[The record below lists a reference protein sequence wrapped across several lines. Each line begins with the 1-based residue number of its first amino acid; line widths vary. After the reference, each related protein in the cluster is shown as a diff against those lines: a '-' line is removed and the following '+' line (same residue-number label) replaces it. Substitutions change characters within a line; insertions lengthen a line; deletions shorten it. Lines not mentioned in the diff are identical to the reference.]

1 MHMDGP
7 TGQSLHEH
15 EQQDP
20 GSTEHGQGNMPPAD
34 EPSAGVERQLAQFA
48 FVREERER
56 EVRLQFRDV
65 PAGYIAGAFR
75 ASGASLIT
83 ITAERAE
90 SQNLMANA
98 EVAPVG
104 VPAQPEGS
112 RHNHPHHARR
122 RLEPDAGAGH
132 QRPGELTVHYFYALG
147 DIVYTVSIT
156 ASSGV
161 VESVAE
167 IYPVAA
173 LVESEL
179 QATLHVVFR
188 KPL

>member
-1 MHMDGP
+1 MDGP
-7 TGQSLHEH
+7 TGQSLHEQ
-15 EQQDP
+15 EDQS
-20 GSTEHGQGNMPPAD
+20 STEHGQGNIPPAD
-34 EPSAGVERQLAQFA
+34 EPSAGVERQLARFA

-75 ASGASLIT
+75 AAGASLIT

-90 SQNLMANA
+90 GQSLTANA
-98 EVAPVG
+98 EMAPVG

-122 RLEPDAGAGH
+122 RPEPDAGVRD

-167 IYPVAA
+167 VYPMAA
-173 LVESEL
+173 LAESEL

-188 KPL
+188 RPL